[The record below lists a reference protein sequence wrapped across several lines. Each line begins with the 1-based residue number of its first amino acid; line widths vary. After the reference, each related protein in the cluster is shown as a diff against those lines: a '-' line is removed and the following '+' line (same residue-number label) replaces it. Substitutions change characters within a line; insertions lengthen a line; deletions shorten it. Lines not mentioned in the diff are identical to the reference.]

1 MKTSYSLLLLLV
13 CFVFYGC
20 TSLDHVEPMKGN
32 IEGYVR
38 LRNYQQENSGAG
50 FTLDHS
56 GVNIRLEGIEPAI
69 DVQTNKDGH
78 WIIKDVPAGT
88 YNITYSKEGFET
100 YKQFGIG
107 HVGGSISTFPYLDDF
122 RETEHWPAAPYPYYG
137 DRLEL
142 FATDLQGEIL
152 SMIQKDSTDAD
163 YGNYILLR
171 GTITTKPF
179 SKGIIVFANN
189 KGEASPTSYN
199 SIATGSA
206 YDSKGNFIIR
216 INPELLRQRGYQKGD
231 NVSLVSYL
239 VPVRNYSDATQM
251 SYYDPNLGIRVYTG
265 LSTKRF
271 ELNFK
276 MP

>member
-1 MKTSYSLLLLLV
+1 MKTTYSLLLLLV

-38 LRNYQQENSGAG
+38 LRNYLQENSGGA

-78 WIIKDVPAGT
+78 WVMKDVPAGT

-122 RETEHWPAAPYPYYG
+122 RENEPSPSAMYPYYG

-152 SMIQKDSTDAD
+152 SMIQKDSADAD
-163 YGNYILLR
+163 YGKYILLR
-171 GTITTKPF
+171 GTTTTKPF
-179 SKGIIVFANN
+179 RKGIIVFANN
-189 KGEASPTSYN
+189 KGEATPTSYT
-199 SIATGSA
+199 SIATGSP
-206 YDSKGNFIIR
+206 YDSNGNFIIR
-216 INPELLRQRGYQKGD
+216 MNPQTLRQRGYKKGD

-239 VPVRNYSDATQM
+239 VPVMGHFDATQM
-251 SYYDPNLGIRVYTG
+251 SYYDPNLGIRVHTG
-265 LSTKRF
+265 LSAKSF
-271 ELNFK
+271 KLNFK